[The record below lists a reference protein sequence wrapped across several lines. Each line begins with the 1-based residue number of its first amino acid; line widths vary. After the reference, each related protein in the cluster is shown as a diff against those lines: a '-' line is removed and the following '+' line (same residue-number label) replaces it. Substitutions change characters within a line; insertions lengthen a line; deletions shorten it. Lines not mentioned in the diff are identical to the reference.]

1 MATQQAPDAGS
12 GSGVPTCYRH
22 AGRETYLSCT
32 RCGRPACPECL
43 RSAPVGQQCVECVKE
58 GGRAVRQPTGPFG
71 GRAVSGALSGAV
83 VTWTLVALNVAF
95 YLVEWAY
102 PKIVDYL
109 ALIGSAYDGNIHA
122 VVGVAHGQE
131 YRLLTSAF
139 LHEQGFGGF
148 GPLHIIF
155 NMWALIL
162 VGPALERLLGPLRF
176 LSVYLFSALGGAVMF
191 YLLAPVNEL
200 GLGASGAIFGLFGA
214 WFVVSRRLRVDSR
227 SIVFLIVVNLVISFA
242 VAGIA
247 WQAHVGGLIT
257 GGLLTA
263 AYAYAPRNH
272 RALVQIGATVL
283 VAALLVVA
291 VLTRNHQLMTSGLG

>member
-43 RSAPVGQQCVECVKE
+43 RSAPVGQQCVECIKE
-58 GGRAVRQPTGPFG
+58 GGRTVRQPAGVFG
-71 GRAVSGALSGAV
+71 GRVVSGAV
-83 VTWTLVALNVAF
+83 VTYTLVALNVVF
-95 YLVEWAY
+95 YLVEWVY

-109 ALIGSAYDGNIHA
+109 ALIGGAYDPRIHA
-122 VVGVAHGQE
+122 DVGVAQGE
-131 YRLLTSAF
+131 YYRLLTSAF
-139 LHEQGFGGF
+139 LHEQGLGGF

-176 LSVYLFSALGGAVMF
+176 LAVYLFSALGGSVMF
-191 YLLAPVNEL
+191 YLLAPANEF

-214 WFVVSRRLRVDSR
+214 YFVVARRLRVDSR
-227 SIVFLIVVNLVISFA
+227 SIVFLILLNLGISFA

-247 WQAHVGGLIT
+247 WQAHVGGL
-257 GGLLTA
+257 LTA
-263 AYAYAPRNH
+263 AYAYAPRSQ
-272 RALVQIGATVL
+272 RTLVQVGATV
-283 VAALLVVA
+283 AVVA
-291 VLTRNHQLMTSGLG
+291 VLVIAVITRNHQLLG

>member
-43 RSAPVGQQCVECVKE
+43 RSAPVGQQCVECIKE
-58 GGRAVRQPTGPFG
+58 GGRTVRQPTAVFG
-71 GRAVSGALSGAV
+71 GRVVSGAV
-83 VTWTLVALNVAF
+83 VTYTLVALNVAF
-95 YLVEWAY
+95 YLVEWVY

-109 ALIGSAYDGNIHA
+109 ALISGSGYDVTIHQL
-122 VVGVAHGQE
+122 VGVAHGQY

-139 LHEQGFGGF
+139 LHEPGLSGF

-162 VGPALERLLGPLRF
+162 LGPGLERLLGRLRF
-176 LSVYLFSALGGAVMF
+176 LAVYLLSALGGSVLF
-191 YLLAPVNEL
+191 YLLAPVHTW

-214 WFVVSRRLRVDSR
+214 YFVVAKRLRVDAR
-227 SIVFLIVVNLVISFA
+227 SIVFLIVLNLGISFA

-247 WQAHVGGLIT
+247 WQAHVGGLLT

-263 AYAYAPRNH
+263 AYAYAPRSQ
-272 RALVQIGATVL
+272 RTLVQAGATV
-283 VAALLVVA
+283 AVVA
-291 VLTRNHQLMTSGLG
+291 VLVIAVLARTHQLMA

>member
-12 GSGVPTCYRH
+12 GSGVPTCFRH
-22 AGRETYLSCT
+22 AGRETYLSCS

-58 GGRAVRQPTGPFG
+58 GGRTVRQPTAVFG
-71 GRAVSGALSGAV
+71 GRVVSGAV
-83 VTWTLVALNVAF
+83 VTYTLIALNVAL
-95 YLVEWAY
+95 YLVEWVY

-109 ALIGSAYDGNIHA
+109 ALIGSAYDSTIHS
-122 VVGVAHGQE
+122 VVGVAHGE
-131 YRLLTSAF
+131 YYRLLTSAF
-139 LHEQGFGGF
+139 LHEQGLSGF

-162 VGPALERLLGPLRF
+162 LGPSLERLLGRLRF
-176 LSVYLFSALGGAVMF
+176 LAVYLLSALGGSVMF
-191 YLLAPVNEL
+191 YLLAPANEP

-214 WFVVSRRLRVDSR
+214 YFVVARRLKVDSR
-227 SIVFLIVVNLVISFA
+227 SIVFLILLNLGISFA

-247 WQAHVGGLIT
+247 WQAHVGGLLT

-272 RALVQIGATVL
+272 RTLIQVGATVAVVAVL
-283 VAALLVVA
+283 VIA
-291 VLTRNHQLMTSGLG
+291 VLTRNHQLMS

>member
-12 GSGVPTCYRH
+12 GSGVPTCFRH

-43 RSAPVGQQCVECVKE
+43 RSAPVGQQCVECIKE
-58 GGRAVRQPTGPFG
+58 GGRTVRRPTAVFG
-71 GRAVSGALSGAV
+71 GRGVSDAV
-83 VTWTLVALNVAF
+83 VTYTLVALNVLF
-95 YLVEWAY
+95 YLAEWAY

-109 ALIGSAYDGNIHA
+109 ALIGGAYDPKIHE
-122 VVGVAHGQE
+122 VIGVAQGE
-131 YRLLTSAF
+131 YYRLLTSAF
-139 LHEQGFGGF
+139 LHEQGVGGF

-162 VGPALERLLGPLRF
+162 VGPALERLLGRLRF
-176 LSVYLFSALGGAVMF
+176 LAVYLLSALGGSVMF

-214 WFVVSRRLRVDSR
+214 FFVVARRLRVDSR
-227 SIVFLIVVNLVISFA
+227 SIVFLIVLNLGISFA

-247 WQAHVGGLIT
+247 WQAHVGGLLT

-263 AYAYAPRNH
+263 AYAYAPRSQ
-272 RALVQIGATVL
+272 RTLVQVGATV
-283 VAALLVVA
+283 AVVA
-291 VLTRNHQLMTSGLG
+291 VLVIAVLVRNHQLLS